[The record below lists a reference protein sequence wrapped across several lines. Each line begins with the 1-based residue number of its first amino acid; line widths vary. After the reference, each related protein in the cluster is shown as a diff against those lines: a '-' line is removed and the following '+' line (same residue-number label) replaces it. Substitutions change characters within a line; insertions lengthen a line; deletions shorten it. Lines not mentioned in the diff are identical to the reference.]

1 MRACASMHP
10 YSLDEEDEEEEEEC
24 GGEEML
30 SFLCL
35 RIVQIQSSEKE
46 RCREEE
52 VQKKG
57 EK

>member
-1 MRACASMHP
+1 MHP